1 MQLLGQE
8 AVVTVQGEVTFYESL
23 RWPFGARV
31 QVNPDGRVFGN
42 ISSGGYRLFE
52 VGPNTETKE
61 AVALQLDAVSKAIF
75 AQAAW
80 YQTP

>member
-1 MQLLGQE
+1 MQIIGVE
-8 AVVTVQGEVTFYESL
+8 ATVTVQGPVTFYESA

-31 QVNPDGRVFGN
+31 QVNPDGKVFGN

-52 VGPNTETKE
+52 VGPVDDTKE
-61 AVALQLDAVSKAIF
+61 SVAAQLDAASKVIF

-80 YQTP
+80 YQEP